1 MLQNGDPEKRRPPPM
16 AETIFAKIIRREIPA
31 QIEHEDELCLA
42 FHDVSPQ
49 SPTHILVIPKK
60 PLPSLAEVT
69 DADIPLLGHL
79 MRVATDI
86 ATKLNL
92 VNGYRLVVNCGTD
105 GGQTVNHLHI
115 HLLGGRSLG
124 WPPG

>member
-1 MLQNGDPEKRRPPPM
+1 M

-49 SPTHILVIPKK
+49 APTHILVIPKK
-60 PLPSLAEVT
+60 QLPSLAEVT
-69 DADIPLLGHL
+69 DAEIPLLGHL
-79 MRVATDI
+79 MRVATDL

>member
-1 MLQNGDPEKRRPPPM
+1 M

-31 QIEHEDELCLA
+31 QIEYEDELCLA

-49 SPTHILVIPKK
+49 APTHILVIPKK

-69 DADIPLLGHL
+69 DADTPLLGHL

>member
-1 MLQNGDPEKRRPPPM
+1 M

-49 SPTHILVIPKK
+49 APTHILVIPKK
-60 PLPSLAEVT
+60 PIPSLTEVT
-69 DADIPLLGHL
+69 DQDTHLLGHL
-79 MRVATDI
+79 MSVATDI

-92 VNGYRLVVNCGTD
+92 TDGYRVVVNCGKD
-105 GGQTVNHLHI
+105 GGQSVNHLHI
-115 HLLGGRSLG
+115 HLLGGRPLG

>member
-1 MLQNGDPEKRRPPPM
+1 M

-49 SPTHILVIPKK
+49 APTHILVIPKK

-69 DADIPLLGHL
+69 DAEIPLLGHL
-79 MRVATDI
+79 MRVATNI

>member
-1 MLQNGDPEKRRPPPM
+1 M
-16 AETIFAKIIRREIPA
+16 AETIFARIIRREIPA
-31 QIEHEDELCLA
+31 QIEYEDELCLA

-49 SPTHILVIPKK
+49 APTHILVIPKK

-69 DADIPLLGHL
+69 DAEIPLLGHL
-79 MRVATDI
+79 MRVATNI

>member
-1 MLQNGDPEKRRPPPM
+1 M

-31 QIEHEDELCLA
+31 QIEYEDKLCLA

-49 SPTHILVIPKK
+49 APTHILVIPKK
-60 PLPSLAEVT
+60 PIPSLAEVT
-69 DADIPLLGHL
+69 DAEIPLLGHL

>member
-1 MLQNGDPEKRRPPPM
+1 M

-31 QIEHEDELCLA
+31 QIEYEDKLCLA

-49 SPTHILVIPKK
+49 APTHILVIPKK

-79 MRVATDI
+79 MRVATDL

>member
-1 MLQNGDPEKRRPPPM
+1 MS
-16 AETIFAKIIRREIPA
+16 ETIFAKIIRREIPA

-49 SPTHILVIPKK
+49 APTHILVIPKK
-60 PLPSLAEVT
+60 QLPSLAEVT
-69 DADIPLLGHL
+69 DAEIPLLGHL
-79 MRVATDI
+79 IRVATNI

>member
-1 MLQNGDPEKRRPPPM
+1 M

-49 SPTHILVIPKK
+49 APTHILVIPKK
-60 PLPSLAEVT
+60 PLTSLAEVT
-69 DADIPLLGHL
+69 DADTPLLGHL

-92 VNGYRLVVNCGTD
+92 VNGYRLVVNCGAD
-105 GGQTVNHLHI
+105 GGQSVNHLHI

>member
-1 MLQNGDPEKRRPPPM
+1 M

-31 QIEHEDELCLA
+31 QIEYEDKLCLA
-42 FHDVSPQ
+42 FHAVSPQ
-49 SPTHILVIPKK
+49 APTHILVIPKK

-79 MRVATDI
+79 MRVATDL

>member
-1 MLQNGDPEKRRPPPM
+1 M

-49 SPTHILVIPKK
+49 APTHILVIPKK

-79 MRVATDI
+79 MRVATDL